1 MYHPEGI
8 LCPTLRFGRSF
19 YPSPKGMSHPKGKNA
34 EKKKSTDARGNFLG
48 SCFLAPFDYPRHFN
62 SEVPSPFPPLLLPL
76 EYLLT

>member
-19 YPSPKGMSHPKGKNA
+19 YPSPKGMSHPQGKNS
-34 EKKKSTDARGNFLG
+34 EKKKNLLTREVIFLG
-48 SCFLAPFDYPRHFN
+48 FVFWPLSIIPVTLTPKHPL
-62 SEVPSPFPPLLLPL
+62 PPPLLPL